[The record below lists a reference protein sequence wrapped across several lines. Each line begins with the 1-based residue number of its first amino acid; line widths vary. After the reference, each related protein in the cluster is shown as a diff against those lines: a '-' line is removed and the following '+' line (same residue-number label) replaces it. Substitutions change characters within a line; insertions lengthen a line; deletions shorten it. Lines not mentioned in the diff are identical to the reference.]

1 MATLTFK
8 SNANLRKLA
17 RETLKA
23 KRFNS
28 GWDYDTDAPKTTTDS
43 GLRLVHDDGVYLCN
57 AFTPANK
64 KSPKASGFVVHAKGM
79 NPATDPN
86 GWDAACRA
94 VGGDDFVE
102 FVPFTAEQ
110 LQRISKGGVV
120 KISISPTQLE
130 VIA

>member
-8 SNANLRKLA
+8 SNATLRKLA

-23 KRFNS
+23 KRFNL
-28 GWDYDTDAPKTTTDS
+28 GWDYETDAPQTTTDS

-57 AFTPANK
+57 AFTPTNK
-64 KSPKASGFVVHAKGM
+64 KSPKANGFVVHANGM

-86 GWDAACRA
+86 GWGDGCGA

-102 FVPFTAEQ
+102 FIHLNKDQ
-110 LQRISKGGVV
+110 LQRVSEGGAI
-120 KISISPTQLE
+120 KIRISPTQFE